1 MRLIGLTGGIA
12 TGKSTVAQILR
23 RLGVPVIDA
32 DALAH
37 EVTAAGSPSVA
48 AIAADLG
55 PQFVRPDG
63 ELDRPRLAERVFADH
78 ALLERLNAIVHP
90 RVRALM
96 AERVEELHAA
106 GVQVVVLDV
115 PLLLESRA
123 AYDVDAVWLVYAP
136 EPLQI
141 ERLMARNGLSRVQ
154 AELRIRA
161 QMPIEEKRRLA
172 DVVIDNSRDVGAL
185 ETQVEALCKALSAS

>member
-12 TGKSTVAQILR
+12 TGKSTVAQILK

-37 EVTAAGSPSVA
+37 EVTAAGSPAVA
-48 AIAADLG
+48 AIAAELG
-55 PQFVRPDG
+55 PQFVRADG
-63 ELDRPRLAERVFADH
+63 ALDRPRLAERVFADH

-96 AERVEELHAA
+96 AQRVEELHAA
-106 GVQVVVLDV
+106 GAPIVVLDV

-141 ERLMARNGLSRVQ
+141 ERLMARNGLSRAQ

-161 QMPIEEKRRLA
+161 QMAIEEKRRLA
-172 DVVIDNSRDVGAL
+172 DVVIDNSRDIGAL
-185 ETQVEALCKALSAS
+185 ETQVEALYKALSAS

>member
-23 RLGVPVIDA
+23 RLGLPVIDA

-37 EVTAAGSPSVA
+37 EVTAAGSPAVA

-63 ELDRPRLAERVFADH
+63 ALDRPRLAERVFADH
-78 ALLERLNAIVHP
+78 TLLERLNAIVHP

-96 AERVEELHAA
+96 AERVEDLHAA
-106 GVQVVVLDV
+106 GAQVVVLDV

-123 AYDVDAVWLVYAP
+123 AYDVDVVWLVYAP
-136 EPLQI
+136 ESQQI
-141 ERLMARNGLSRVQ
+141 ERLMARNGLSLAQ

-161 QMPIEEKRRLA
+161 QMPIEEKRMLA
-172 DVVIDNSRDVGAL
+172 DVVIDNSGDLGAL
-185 ETQVEALCKALSAS
+185 ETQVEALYKALPTS